1 MLLFLVFILMML
13 IILDKLI
20 TSEWLHI
27 GLISNRNIVL
37 ILHMTYL
44 LFRLNLHRRLL
55 LLSILDICQWNELL
69 FRLCIHSLLL
79 LSSHHIC
86 IYILSL

>member
-1 MLLFLVFILMML
+1 MML

-27 GLISNRNIVL
+27 GLILKLNIVL
-37 ILHMTYL
+37 ILHMSYL
-44 LFRLNLHRRLL
+44 MFRLNLHRRLL

-86 IYILSL
+86 IYILSV